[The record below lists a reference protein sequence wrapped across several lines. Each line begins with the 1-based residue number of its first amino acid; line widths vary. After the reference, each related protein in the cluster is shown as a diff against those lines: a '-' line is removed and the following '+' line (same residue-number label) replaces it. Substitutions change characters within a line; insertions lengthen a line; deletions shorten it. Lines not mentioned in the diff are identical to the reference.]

1 MEEKKML
8 TEEELKKVTGG
19 AGGYTPPNSLE
30 PCTNPQCSFYG
41 QACHAFTETEGEYAG
56 FHVCGACHI
65 PIVPPCF
72 NTLEEYVSAMK
83 EILSLR
89 QS

>member
-1 MEEKKML
+1 MEEIKIL

-41 QACHAFTETEGEYAG
+41 YACHAFTATEGEYAG
-56 FHVCGACHI
+56 FLVCGTCNM
-65 PIVPPCF
+65 PIVPPGY
-72 NTLEEYVSAMK
+72 TLEEYVSMVK
-83 EILSLR
+83 QTLS
-89 QS
+89 